1 MAAPQTATAE
11 IDFTQP
17 PPGEIDFTQPP
28 PAIEKPSAVS
38 RFGHNFLSGL
48 GVTSDEEAKNF
59 FEHPINTAM
68 NMLNGQG
75 ELAKKAKDAY
85 ARGDYKG
92 AVIHG
97 LNYLVPFIGQQ
108 TDKAGEQLSEG
119 DIAGGVGRTLGL
131 GTTIAAGSPEA
142 QSAAGS
148 AATAVR
154 DAVPAT
160 VRRASTAVRS
170 LDPDV
175 VGILSPRAGHALKLA
190 QRAAK
195 VANKYATGAAESA
208 TPEAVATG
216 AEPTTPPE
224 LSTPA
229 RSLPGQIAAERIY
242 GPRPTPAKPI
252 PPRSG
257 LALKGEVEVPAA
269 EDLEGVTSPQT
280 EAAGELAEEAAP
292 EAAPRNAAAARKIDT
307 SPKVVQ
313 QQLEDALG
321 GKKLVPGVSLK
332 NQIAAQGAAA
342 GALPE
347 GFTPVES
354 SALKGYK
361 YDPAAR
367 EFEYV
372 TKDGSHYV
380 RGDVDPE
387 AAAQFEK
394 TAADTGSFGKAW
406 HELRNNP
413 QGGVGQFK
421 VLNGKR
427 VPVVKTGPITD
438 LAQQI
443 KDSAEPSQAPT
454 GKTLGNLPQA
464 IKKSVKARSVVVDPA
479 TGRPEFSDVLE
490 AKQPTTGA
498 PEEDLTAQLTKS
510 VEQAKAKEAAA
521 ASTVEEIPDN
531 VMTMRDPGE
540 LAKRWGV
547 DAQSLAEGREQT
559 RGMSPAETEAQI
571 QQLTARYKKGFAVE
585 PVMETRD
592 AENNLIEVDGRAR
605 AIAAQRAGVKKV
617 PIIVRR
623 LAAK

>member
-1 MAAPQTATAE
+1 
-11 IDFTQP
+11 
-17 PPGEIDFTQPP
+17 
-28 PAIEKPSAVS
+28 V
-38 RFGHNFLSGL
+38 
-48 GVTSDEEAKNF
+48 
-59 FEHPINTAM
+59 
-68 NMLNGQG
+68 
-75 ELAKKAKDAY
+75 
-85 ARGDYKG
+85 RG
-92 AVIHG
+92 
-97 LNYLVPFIGQQ
+97 
-108 TDKAGEQLSEG
+108 
-119 DIAGGVGRTLGL
+119 
-131 GTTIAAGSPEA
+131 
-142 QSAAGS
+142 
-148 AATAVR
+148 
-154 DAVPAT
+154 
-160 VRRASTAVRS
+160 AS
-170 LDPDV
+170 
-175 VGILSPRAGHALKLA
+175 
-190 QRAAK
+190 K
-195 VANKYATGAAESA
+195 VLAESA
-208 TPEAVATG
+208 GHSRWSCKELPVGGYVKRTPTEIGGAGRRDGAEKCCRKSAYPEAKASG
-216 AEPTTPPE
+216 FPLASEADLAAPKFTP
-224 LSTPA
+224 
-229 RSLPGQIAAERIY
+229 
-242 GPRPTPAKPI
+242 
-252 PPRSG
+252 
-257 LALKGEVEVPAA
+257 PAA
-269 EDLEGVTSPQT
+269 EAAAASAADDLEGVTSPQT
-280 EAAGELAEEAAP
+280 EAAGELAEESAP
-292 EAAPRNAAAARKIDT
+292 EATPQNAAAARKLDT
-307 SPKVVQ
+307 SPKAVQ

-332 NQIAAQGAAA
+332 NQITAQGAAT

-427 VPVVKTGPITD
+427 VPVIKTGPITD

-498 PEEDLTAQLTKS
+498 PEQDLTAQLTKS
-510 VEQAKAKEAAA
+510 VEQAKAKKAAA

-571 QQLTARYKKGFAVE
+571 KLLTARYKKGFAVE